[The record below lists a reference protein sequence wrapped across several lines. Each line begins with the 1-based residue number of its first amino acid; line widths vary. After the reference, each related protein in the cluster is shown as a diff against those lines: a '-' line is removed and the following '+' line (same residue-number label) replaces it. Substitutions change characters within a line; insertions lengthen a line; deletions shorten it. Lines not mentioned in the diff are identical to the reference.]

1 MSPSQPLSEY
11 RFARGDLQGSQFTLY
26 PGRLV
31 HDGGSAVEHMPLAH
45 IAAVRIEFAREGG
58 KLKWAAIF
66 LVLAILLAM
75 AASPLQGL
83 ASTAYSEVAEH
94 AKREGTSGGGVGAAL
109 QLSFRAL
116 ERFAASLPVV
126 GFAIGA
132 WAAVLLAIFA
142 WGRTTLTLVLGAT
155 EREYSVRGRD
165 HSLLAF
171 AESLSDRLAQ
181 LSG

>member
-1 MSPSQPLSEY
+1 MSTSPPLSEY
-11 RFARGDLQGSQFTLY
+11 RFARGALRGSQFTLY

-31 HDGGSAVEHMPLAH
+31 HDGGSVVEHMPLAH

-58 KLKWAAIF
+58 KLKWAVIF
-66 LVLAILLAM
+66 LVLAILLSAV
-75 AASPLQGL
+75 ASPLKGL
-83 ASTAYSEVAEH
+83 ASSAATEVAEH
-94 AKREGTSGGGVGAAL
+94 AKREGTTGGVGAAL

-116 ERFAASLPVV
+116 ERGAAALPAA

-132 WAAVLLAIFA
+132 WAAVLLALFA
-142 WGRTTLTLVLGAT
+142 WGRTTLTLAFGGT

-165 HSLLAF
+165 QSLLAF
-171 AESLSDRLAQ
+171 AEALSDRLAQ